1 MNLFRKILSSL
12 FCTILLSVV
21 WAQKQY
27 PDLEGHYSPRKIDSL
42 INVYKTQQDRKGLGI
57 AYELKGIFF
66 QNIYFY
72 STATINNYFISSQ
85 YYFKID
91 EDEAYHRV
99 KKRIA
104 DLFSMD
110 DAMYEL
116 AAEYYNHALG
126 YYIDVNNPSKIASY
140 ELDLLNILITKDSL
154 RASPNLTKHF
164 DQGIEVG
171 LKETIEKC
179 KQLSDKSHLA
189 YAYNLYASYYL
200 QKGQAEEAERYIDL
214 SFKNSKPKTQLELLN
229 LFQHGLIKKFQK
241 KLPEAI
247 SLFNKSELLAE
258 IRNNKYLMQH
268 ICRNLAECYAASNNP
283 TQALLYWKKTAAAI
297 NRFYNSGETQLT
309 RNEYTNNELRVMTI
323 EQELATQ
330 KQRFW
335 TTVAGGIIFVLL
347 VSGIFSYFIFQSRL
361 REKDLIN
368 QRTIGELEL
377 KSVKSLIEGQEKE
390 RNRVAKDLH
399 DGLGAHLS
407 SIKLFVESQRD
418 KFDPSVQE
426 KLITPLAKNID
437 HACLETRS
445 ISHDLRPFS
454 LKYGFNTA
462 LGDLVKKAQDA
473 LPDTEVIFD
482 SYGEESPISEE
493 AALMVY
499 RVLQELL
506 NNAAKYAKA
515 SQITVQVFY
524 EPEQIS
530 VHVEDDGQGFD
541 LNEVKEGNGLG
552 NIRSRIN
559 YLGGQVIWQAAP
571 QQGTAVIFSV
581 PLHPASKP

>member
-1 MNLFRKILSSL
+1 MNLFRKILSFL

-27 PDLEGHYSPRKIDSL
+27 PDVESKIPLPKIDTL
-42 INVYKTQQDRKGLGI
+42 IKGYSTQKDLKGLGI
-57 AYELKGIFF
+57 AHELKGLFF
-66 QNIYFY
+66 QNVYFY
-72 STATINNYFISSQ
+72 STETIRNYYLSSQ
-85 YYFKID
+85 FYFKSNNL
-91 EDEAYHRV
+91 EDYYRV

-104 DLFSMD
+104 DLFSID
-110 DAMYEL
+110 DALYPY
-116 AAEYYNHALG
+116 AIGYYNEALG
-126 YYIDVNNPSKIASY
+126 YYGTVNNKTQIASY
-140 ELDLLNILITKDSL
+140 ELDLLNILINKDSL
-154 RASPNLTKHF
+154 RGNNAITRFKDLE
-164 DQGIEVG
+164 GG
-171 LKETIEKC
+171 LKKVINDC
-179 KQLSDKSHLA
+179 NQLEDKSHLT
-189 YAYNLYASYYL
+189 YAYNLYASYFL
-200 QKGQAEEAERYIDL
+200 QKNQLDAASRYNEMSL
-214 SFKNSKPKTQLELLN
+214 KMSKPQTQLQLLN
-229 LFQHGLIKKFQK
+229 FFQKGLIKKKTNELDSAVIQ
-241 KLPEAI
+241 LRR
-247 SLFNKSELLAE
+247 SELVAE
-258 IRNNKYLMQH
+258 IRNNKYLMYL
-268 ICRNLAECYAASNNP
+268 ICQSMAECYSALKNQA
-283 TQALLYWKKTAAAI
+283 QALIYWKKTAAAL
-297 NRFYNSGETQLT
+297 NRLYNSGQTQLT
-309 RNEYTNNELRVMTI
+309 RNEFTNSELMALTY
-323 EQELATQ
+323 EQKIAAQ
-330 KQRFW
+330 ARRFW
-335 TTVAGGIIFVLL
+335 YTVIGGVIFVLL
-347 VSGIFSYFIFQSRL
+347 VSGAFSYSIFKARL

-418 KFDPSVQE
+418 KFDPLVQE

-462 LGDLVKKAQDA
+462 LGDLVKKAQGA
-473 LPDTEVIFD
+473 LPDTEVIFN
-482 SYGEESPISEE
+482 SYGEEPEISEE
-493 AALMVY
+493 AALMLY

-541 LNEVKEGNGLG
+541 LNQVKEGNGLG

-571 QQGTAVIFSV
+571 QQGTAVIFSI
-581 PLHPASKP
+581 PLQPLSKP